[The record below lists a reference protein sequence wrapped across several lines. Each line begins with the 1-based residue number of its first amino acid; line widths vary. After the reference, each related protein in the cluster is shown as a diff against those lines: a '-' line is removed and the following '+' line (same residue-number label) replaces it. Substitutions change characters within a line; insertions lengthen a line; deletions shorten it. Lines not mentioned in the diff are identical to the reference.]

1 MSSLKVYVL
10 SVDSR
15 NMATTEN
22 AEVSTEHKVNR
33 PDPDAKYPLKVLYC
47 GGENICW
54 RTCIIFVKDFV
65 GKLDV
70 EKIIRISK
78 QTFMSVHMFL
88 KCICIYS

>member
-47 GGENICW
+47 GGENIC
-54 RTCIIFVKDFV
+54 
-65 GKLDV
+65 
-70 EKIIRISK
+70 
-78 QTFMSVHMFL
+78 
-88 KCICIYS
+88 